1 MVGRKDWAK
10 KGSKLGKE
18 TGERMSRIK
27 NKKEERNFRILIH
40 NSGNWKGMEESIK
53 EIWENKREKII
64 ILY

>member
-1 MVGRKDWAK
+1 
-10 KGSKLGKE
+10 
-18 TGERMSRIK
+18 MSRIK

-40 NSGNWKGMEESIK
+40 NSRNWKGMEEGIK